1 MASNRS
7 SVNKYMAPFPEA
19 TCWQAPC
26 PFNTVSGSSEKEDTY
41 QGVISL
47 YKVKRQV
54 RENREGGKC
63 HLPPSAEC
71 IEMPLPMVIA
81 N

>member
-7 SVNKYMAPFPEA
+7 SVNEYMAPFPEA
-19 TCWQAPC
+19 TRWQAPC

-47 YKVKRQV
+47 YEAKRRV
-54 RENREGGKC
+54 RENRGGGKW
-63 HLPPSAEC
+63 HFPPSAEC
-71 IEMPLPMVIA
+71 IEMPLPMGIA